1 MIQVPITGSIPR
13 AARILDVLADAPEGM
28 ALSDIVARSGFTK
41 TTTFRV
47 LAALTDARFVE
58 QDPLGRSYR
67 LGRKLS
73 DLARLSERA
82 DIAALAAHACRRL
95 AEISGDTV
103 FLSVPEGALSICV
116 LRRTGAFPV
125 RTLTLDQGDARPLGV
140 GAGSLA
146 LYCAMDPTRRHAAC
160 RVNRGWL
167 AEYNM
172 DEVTLEAEVNTFRAK
187 GYALNRGHVVEGTS
201 AVAVPVATKGG
212 ELVAALA
219 IGAIDTR
226 MNDARVTRELVP
238 ALRKEAEILR
248 SRLFDKEGHGNG

>member
-1 MIQVPITGSIPR
+1 MPVTGSIPR
-13 AARILDVLADAPEGM
+13 AARIMDVLASSPEGM
-28 ALSDIVARSGFTK
+28 PLSEIVARSGFTK

-47 LAALTDARFVE
+47 LAALTEARFVE

-82 DIAALAAHACRRL
+82 DIAALAAHSCERL
-95 AEISGDTV
+95 AELSNDTV
-103 FLSVPEGALSICV
+103 FLSVPEGPLSICV

-146 LYCAMDPTRRHAAC
+146 LYCAMDPARRHAAC

-167 AEYNM
+167 AEYGI
-172 DEVTLEAEVNTFRAK
+172 DEVSLEADVAAFRNR
-187 GYALNRGHVVEGTS
+187 GFALNRGRVVEGTS
-201 AVAVPVATKGG
+201 AVAVPVQTRNG

-226 MNDARVTRELVP
+226 MTDKRLATELVP
-238 ALRKEAEILR
+238 ALQREAERLR
-248 SRLFDKEGHGNG
+248 SRLFDKEGQKDG